1 MHSLLYILYLSR
13 VIQAAPTT
21 KLTTTSDCSEGVSS
35 VGHRTLWSIVS
46 TCILTLLACIYSS
59 THPNIP
65 SPKDRPV
72 RILLRRFGIMG
83 LALLSPDLLVAW
95 AIRQWLWARYV
106 TAQFKGHFSA
116 RRLQEPSEIHDG
128 NQTLVAHVDGEPSGP
143 VFLLQFH
150 TLAGT
155 FKKWLKGHFSEQPED
170 YTWTQ
175 THSFFALM
183 GGFMLYVDGEPYL
196 TLSPDHLL
204 DLIRAGSIDAPALTA
219 RQISDR
225 SKGNAISKGLII
237 FQGTWFILQLL
248 SRAICHLAITHI
260 EVATLA
266 FAVLNFIV
274 YAVWWN
280 KPLDV
285 QCPHPVYWKSTE
297 SKPEIIPRVSE
308 DDLPMPSEIIVLS
321 VVDSCLQMIGIDAMS
336 PRRLHVPTF
345 DDLRGIKF
353 QPWESNVLT
362 FAGFTAGAI
371 FGGIHCTAWFYV
383 FPTYQEQV
391 LWRMSAITITCSP
404 LLCFVVALV
413 LFRSGTEERGSVR
426 YKVLLCMGLA
436 EYLIARII
444 LFLLMFTTLRNLP
457 SNAYKVVSWSTFLPH
472 L

>member
-1 MHSLLYILYLSR
+1 MHLLLYILYLSR
-13 VIQAAPTT
+13 AIQAAPTT
-21 KLTTTSDCSEGVSS
+21 KLTTTSDCSEAVSS
-35 VGHRTLWSIVS
+35 VDHRTLWSIVS
-46 TCILTLLACIYSS
+46 TCILTHLACIYSS
-59 THPNIP
+59 THPNVP
-65 SPKDRPV
+65 SPKDRPI

-106 TAQFKGHFSA
+106 TAKFKEHFSA
-116 RRLQEPSEIHDG
+116 RRLQEPSEIHDD
-128 NQTLVAHVDGEPSGP
+128 NQTLVPHVEGDPSGP
-143 VFLLQFH
+143 VFLLQLH

-155 FKKWLKGHFSEQPED
+155 FKKWLKSHFSEQPED

-204 DLIRAGSIDAPALTA
+204 ALIRTGSIDAPALTA
-219 RQISDR
+219 RQINDR

-237 FQGTWFILQLL
+237 FQGAWFILQLL

-285 QCPHPVYWKSTE
+285 QCPHPVYWKLTE

-308 DDLPMPSEIIVLS
+308 DDLPMSSEIIVLS
-321 VVDSCLQMIGIDAMS
+321 VIDSFLQAIGVDAMS
-336 PRRLHVPTF
+336 PRKLRVPTF
-345 DDLRGIKF
+345 DDLHGIKF
-353 QPWESNVLT
+353 ESWESNVLM
-362 FAGFTAGAI
+362 FAGFTAGTI
-371 FGGIHCTAWFYV
+371 FGAIHCAAWFYV

-391 LWRMSAITITCSP
+391 LWRTSAIIITCAP
-404 LLCFVVALV
+404 WFVFVVAFV
-413 LFRSGTEERGSVR
+413 VFRLGIEERGLVR
-426 YKVLLCMGLA
+426 FKVFFRMSLA
-436 EYLIARII
+436 VYITARIT
-444 LFLLMFTTLRNLP
+444 LCLLMFTSLRNLP
-457 SNAYKVVSWSTFLPH
+457 SNAYKVVSWSTFVPH